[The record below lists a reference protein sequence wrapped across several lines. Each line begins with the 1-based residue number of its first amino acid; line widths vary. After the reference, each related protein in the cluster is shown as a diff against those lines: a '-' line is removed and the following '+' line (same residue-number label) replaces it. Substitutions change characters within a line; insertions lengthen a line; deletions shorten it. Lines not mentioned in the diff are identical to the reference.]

1 MTLRRVGLGLAAFG
15 ILAASASAQ
24 IAGAIHTVD
33 GSAAPA
39 SLFSH
44 RGDVFVAAGSAAAPC
59 RAVEFL
65 ADGSYYFQ
73 VTDALGER
81 LLSTDPVSERK
92 VTVKKGVIFSYD
104 GTTHA
109 FDGKTGC
116 DSLTVSLSPYNDVGD
131 RRAAYLV
138 WITPVASF
146 AGKPADVGP
155 VCGAGC
161 FFGFRP
167 ELSRTA
173 AFRVEDKRN
182 CEPTFCISGTVF
194 SDTNG
199 DGARQAGE
207 AGLSDVSVV
216 VSGPGGVLLSGLSG
230 SDGSYQVCGLPS
242 SNTFVAHE
250 VAPNGYKQTGPKD
263 RRISKTLIAKDLAY
277 TVVVCCA
284 SFTGLDFGNQLIP
297 GAIGGLVYEDL
308 NANGTRDAGEPVL
321 PGATV
326 TLTPTSPSGDAQT
339 AVSSADGTF
348 LFQALAAGTYSV
360 TQTPPAGFS
369 QTQPATDGYTVVLAA
384 GGSSLNNNF
393 GDFHGVLQ
401 GSLAGFVFN
410 DLNGN
415 GVRDAG
421 EPGMAGVTV
430 TLASPPAGYP
440 TPTVVTAADGSFL
453 FASLPFGTF
462 TLSETVPAGY
472 KQTAPPPPGTLTATI
487 DFAHQ
492 NVTGLLFG
500 NQALPVRIFG
510 NVFIDANGDGTQNP
524 GELPQSGV
532 VVQLQSGV
540 GQPITRTTGADGT
553 FSFDG
558 LGAGTFTLSELV
570 PSGYVQTAPPA
581 PGTFTV
587 VAANGDSKGP
597 YAFGNRLA
605 PPPTGSISGDKWLD
619 LDENGV
625 VNGLD
630 FPLAGI
636 VFVLTDAG
644 GMQRTTT
651 SASDGTFQF
660 TLLPAGTYDLKEILP
675 PNFFQTFPGTKTN
688 PLGYTITLAP
698 GEAKTGFRFL
708 NKC

>member
-1 MTLRRVGLGLAAFG
+1 MTLRRAGLGLAGFG
-15 ILAASASAQ
+15 IFAAAALAQLGGS
-24 IAGAIHTVD
+24 IRTVD

-39 SLFSH
+39 SLFSD
-44 RGDVFVAAGSAAAPC
+44 RGDVFLAAGSAAAPC
-59 RAVEFL
+59 RAAEFL

-73 VTDALGER
+73 VTDALGEE

-92 VTVKKGVIFSYD
+92 VTVKNGVIFYYD
-104 GTTHA
+104 GTTHTA
-109 FDGKTGC
+109 DGKTGC
-116 DSLTVSLSPYNDVGD
+116 NSLSVSLSPYNDVGD
-131 RRAAYLV
+131 RKAAYLV
-138 WITPVASF
+138 WITPVTSF
-146 AGKPADVGP
+146 AGKPSDVGP
-155 VCGAGC
+155 VCGEGC
-161 FFGFRP
+161 FFGFQA
-167 ELSRTA
+167 ELSLTA

-182 CEPTFCISGTVF
+182 CEPTFCVSGTVF
-194 SDTNG
+194 SDANG
-199 DGARQAGE
+199 DGVRQTSE
-207 AGLSDVSVV
+207 AGLADVSVRV
-216 VSGPGGVLLSGLSG
+216 AGPGGVLLSGISG
-230 SDGSYQVCGLPS
+230 TDGSYQVCGLPS
-242 SNTFVAHE
+242 STTFVVHE
-250 VAPNGYKQTGPKD
+250 AVPNGYKQTGPKD
-263 RRISKTLIAKDLAY
+263 RRISKTLIARDLGY
-277 TVVVCCA
+277 TVVVCCV
-284 SFTGLDFGNQLIP
+284 SFKGLDFGNQLIP

-308 NANGTRDAGEPVL
+308 NANGTRDPGEPVL

-339 AVSSADGTF
+339 AVSAADGTF
-348 LFQALAAGTYSV
+348 LFQQLSAGTYSV
-360 TQTPPAGFS
+360 TQTPPTGFA
-369 QTQPATDGYTVVLAA
+369 QTQPATDGYSVVLAS

-393 GDFHGVLQ
+393 GDFRGTLQ

-415 GVRDAG
+415 GVRDSG

-453 FASLPFGTF
+453 FANLPFGTF

-472 KQTAPPPPGTLTATI
+472 KQTAPPPPGTISTTI

-492 NVTGLLFG
+492 NITGLAFG
-500 NQALPVRIFG
+500 NQALPARIFG
-510 NVFIDANGDGTQNP
+510 NVFIDANGDGTQNG

-532 VVQLQSGV
+532 VVQLNSAGPTV
-540 GQPITRTTGADGT
+540 TRTTGADGT

-558 LGAGTFTLSELV
+558 LAAGTYTLSELV
-570 PSGYVQTAPPA
+570 PSGYFQTAPPA

-587 VAANGDSKGP
+587 TVVNGDIKGP
-597 YAFGNRLA
+597 YAFGNSLA

-644 GMQRTTT
+644 GVQRTTT
-651 SASDGTFQF
+651 SASDGTFHF
-660 TLLPAGTYDLKEILP
+660 TLLPAGTYDLKEVLP
-675 PNFFQTFPGTKTN
+675 PNFFQTFPGTKTD
-688 PLGYTITLAP
+688 PKGYTITLAP
-698 GEAKTGFRFL
+698 GENKSGFRFL